1 MPSILVLLMSR
12 RVGSSTAMDGK
23 RFFRS
28 SISCL
33 LMGSILETF
42 NLCTLFFTTS
52 HTDWVWDLDHG
63 RWPRV
68 SRQFSTSLED
78 IDDSW
83 VEEIEVAAEPEAI
96 RTSQER
102 IRSSRAGIEVK

>member
-1 MPSILVLLMSR
+1 MLLLLISR
-12 RVGSSTAMDGK
+12 RVGSSTAMAGK
-23 RFFRS
+23 RFLRS

-33 LMGSILETF
+33 FMGSKPDTF
-42 NLCTLFFTTS
+42 SLCTLFLTTS

-63 RWPRV
+63 RCPRL

-83 VEEIEVAAEPEAI
+83 DEEMEVAAGPEAI

-102 IRSSRAGIEVK
+102 IKSSSAGIEVK